1 MAPTIAADSRNLFIP
16 FLPMRPSSDTALR
29 ALREIEP
36 FASSNQE
43 GS

>member
-1 MAPTIAADSRNLFIP
+1 
-16 FLPMRPSSDTALR
+16 MRPSSDTALR

-36 FASSNQE
+36 FASPNQE

>member
-1 MAPTIAADSRNLFIP
+1 
-16 FLPMRPSSDTALR
+16 MRPSSNTALR

-36 FASSNQE
+36 FAGSNQE

>member
-1 MAPTIAADSRNLFIP
+1 
-16 FLPMRPSSDTALR
+16 MRPSSDTALR